1 MADSI
6 ILTQSGL
13 KELEEKLEYLKTV
26 RRKEIAE
33 EIKVARSFGDLSEN
47 AEYDEAKNEQAKIEG
62 EIVRLEEM
70 LKNAVVADES
80 DGATV
85 SIGKFVK
92 LKYKNNKGETVEKE
106 YQIVG
111 TAEADIFQNKIPNE
125 APVAKAV
132 MGKKVKDKVE
142 VATPDG
148 KTIKYTITGIR
159 K

>member
-1 MADSI
+1 MAENT

-70 LKNAVVADES
+70 LKNAVVADET
-80 DGATV
+80 DAKTV
-85 SIGKFVK
+85 SIGKYVT
-92 LKYKNNKGETVEKE
+92 LKDEETGMENE

-111 TAEADIFQNKIPNE
+111 TAEADIFNNKIPNE
-125 APVAKAV
+125 APVARAV
-132 MGKKVKDKVE
+132 MGKKIKDTVDVE
-142 VATPDG
+142 TPG
-148 KTIKYTITGIR
+148 GLRKYTILDIR